1 MTAQVQTLPTESTS
15 LFSPAAV
22 LTETDEPQS
31 KRPTVNNG
39 ISLQDLVGSKGTNH
53 VTVAVIGAGQRGLVR
68 LHQKSRRIRQEGRK
82 RNADCRVKVYT
93 SYALEHPE
101 LVKVVAIAEPRA
113 HRRKVMSRLHSCV
126 PHSLFTHSFPLS
138 L

>member
-39 ISLQDLVGSKGTNH
+39 ISLQDLVGSKGTKH

-68 LHQKSRRIRQEGRK
+68 Y
-82 RNADCRVKVYT
+82 VKV
-93 SYALEHPE
+93 SYKA
-101 LVKVVAIAEPRA
+101 
-113 HRRKVMSRLHSCV
+113 RR
-126 PHSLFTHSFPLS
+126 
-138 L
+138 